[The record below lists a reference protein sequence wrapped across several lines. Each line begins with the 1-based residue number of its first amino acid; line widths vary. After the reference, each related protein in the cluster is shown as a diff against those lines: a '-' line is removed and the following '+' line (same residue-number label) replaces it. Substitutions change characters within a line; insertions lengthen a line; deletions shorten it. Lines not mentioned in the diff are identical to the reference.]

1 MCRKLGSYDG
11 DVCRHD
17 LSYVWVLTLAGCLFN
32 SLQLVVASSQSK
44 NETPGKLLSS
54 FLLSLYPIT
63 VNCQDMFV
71 GDGGLFVGTRF
82 VIKLSM

>member
-1 MCRKLGSYDG
+1 MCKKLGSYDG

-17 LSYVWVLTLAGCLFN
+17 LSYVWVLTLANAC
-32 SLQLVVASSQSK
+32 SAVCSWWWQ
-44 NETPGKLLSS
+44 PGQERNPRKTLSS
-54 FLLSLYPIT
+54 FLLSPYPIT